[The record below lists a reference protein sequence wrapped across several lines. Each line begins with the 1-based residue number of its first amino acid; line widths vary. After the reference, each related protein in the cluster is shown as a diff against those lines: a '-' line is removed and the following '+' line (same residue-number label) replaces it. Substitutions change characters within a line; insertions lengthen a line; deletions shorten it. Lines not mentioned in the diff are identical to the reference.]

1 MNETSLI
8 FTIFILFCIYHNS
21 SALDCECDIFQL
33 SKNFSEENRYE
44 VTNFTKQSGEIN
56 GRPFYFSITDE
67 RNIVWW
73 NANASSW
80 MIQTDDI
87 GSVTTIS
94 EVKIDRECP
103 NFSNTEDW
111 EKLPQDSNVD
121 IQSRCLK
128 DRNKCQ
134 FNGEFDGNS
143 IMYLKLFLKANFT
156 CDKSRWLNMSKV
168 AKKSYFLIFVL
179 K

>member
-1 MNETSLI
+1 MNYISLI
-8 FTIFILFCIYHNS
+8 VTICIVICFYHIS
-21 SALDCECDIFQL
+21 SAQESEKCDCDIFQL

-111 EKLPQDSNVD
+111 EKLPQDSNGV

-134 FNGEFDGNS
+134 LNGEFDRNS
-143 IMYLKLFLKANFT
+143 TMYFCPICILLDRCT
-156 CDKSRWLNMSKV
+156 
-168 AKKSYFLIFVL
+168 
-179 K
+179 

>member
-1 MNETSLI
+1 MNKISII
-8 FTIFILFCIYHNS
+8 FTIFVLFYLYRNS
-21 SALDCECDIFQL
+21 STLESAKCECEKFQTR
-33 SKNFSEENRYE
+33 KQASENASYDEY
-44 VTNFTKQSGEIN
+44 TNFTKQSGEIN

-103 NFSNTEDW
+103 NFSNTDDW
-111 EKLPQDSNVD
+111 EKLPQDSNVE

-143 IMYLKLFLKANFT
+143 TMYFCPHLH
-156 CDKSRWLNMSKV
+156 
-168 AKKSYFLIFVL
+168 FVGQMYIV
-179 K
+179 